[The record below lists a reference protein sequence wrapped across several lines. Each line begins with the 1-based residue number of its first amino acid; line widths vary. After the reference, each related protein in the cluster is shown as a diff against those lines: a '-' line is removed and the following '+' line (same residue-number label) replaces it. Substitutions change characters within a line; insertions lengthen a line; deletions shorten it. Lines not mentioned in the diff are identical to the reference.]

1 MKRPG
6 LLLLLVALVAPAGGA
21 AAQTM
26 SGAEPGPA
34 AEQVAPVIETYRQ
47 VIREQMKAQRIPGI
61 AIALVTGDDV
71 LWSEGFGCTDRSCRS
86 PVTVA
91 TPFSIQSMSKAV
103 TATAVML
110 AVQDGVLDL
119 DTPISVYL
127 PGFTVRSVFDER
139 PQGLITLRMLLSHTA
154 GFDHEAP
161 VGNNYD
167 PEPGSWEEHVASISR
182 TYLRF
187 PVGRHWAYSNLG
199 IDLAG
204 AALERKTDVPFHEYV
219 ERRVFAPLGMASS
232 TMDRAAILAMPHRA
246 VGHESIF
253 RDIPVVP
260 MMASGGCYT
269 TASDLA
275 AFVRF
280 HLNRGAAGGVTLLD
294 PALLE
299 ILYAPQFSASAPHNY
314 GLGLVARPSPR
325 GVLEVSHSGGGFGFL
340 SQMKWYPA
348 LGLGVA
354 WVSNSTGHDLQSW
367 LTDAILGDV
376 IAAAGDILSPL
387 VTAHPY
393 VERPHPTA
401 PDAIAGD
408 TLAAW
413 IRSLAMDGGPDA
425 HRRRGG
431 YAGTYGLSVWGRV
444 VELVRIAGHSPLTLD
459 GRPLYEVR
467 PGLYL
472 SESGEALDLTTGTA
486 TWRNIPPRRPGSL
499 PTRPDRADR
508 GLRGGASGRHP
519 LGHRIQHDR
528 EENAPTGARAGEG
541 GRGRADPALHT
552 RPWCAAG
559 PDRRWHA
566 GPVPVP
572 DVRSGS
578 PAARR
583 SATDP
588 AGRPGYPLPG
598 GGARGSIDGG
608 GRCRVAATA
617 WTPLVQDLGD
627 DHTRGPGWVLRPI
640 THMRPD
646 PLGHGE
652 DPPRRGRGGR
662 TSSVR
667 WAPTS
672 TMRPALGRGRRRGPC
687 RRRRRGALGGAVV
700 VADTP
705 EPWARMPQRMYARK
719 SSSA

>member
-21 AAQTM
+21 APQIM
-26 SGAEPGPA
+26 SGSGPGPA
-34 AEQVAPVIETYRQ
+34 AEQVAPVIEKYRQ

-71 LWSEGFGCTDRSCRS
+71 LWSEGFGCTDRSCRN

-219 ERRVFAPLGMASS
+219 ERWVFAPLGMASS

-299 ILYAPQFSASAPHNY
+299 ILYAPQFPASAPHNY

-376 IAAAGDILSPL
+376 IAAAGDILSPV

-393 VERPHPTA
+393 VERPLPTA

-431 YAGTYGLSVWGRV
+431 YAGTYGLPVWGRV

-486 TWRNIPPRRPGSL
+486 TWRNIPLVDLDRSRRAQIAL
-499 PTRPDRADR
+499 MAVCAVV
-508 GLRGGASGRHP
+508 LLGAIPWAIASSMTGR
-519 LGHRIQHDR
+519 R
-528 EENAPTGARAGEG
+528 
-541 GRGRADPALHT
+541 
-552 RPWCAAG
+552 
-559 PDRRWHA
+559 
-566 GPVPVP
+566 
-572 DVRSGS
+572 
-578 PAARR
+578 
-583 SATDP
+583 
-588 AGRPGYPLPG
+588 
-598 GGARGSIDGG
+598 
-608 GRCRVAATA
+608 
-617 WTPLVQDLGD
+617 
-627 DHTRGPGWVLRPI
+627 
-640 THMRPD
+640 M
-646 PLGHGE
+646 
-652 DPPRRGRGGR
+652 
-662 TSSVR
+662 
-667 WAPTS
+667 
-672 TMRPALGRGRRRGPC
+672 RRRGPVPGRVAVAEPILRSTLVLGALLALTAVGMLAQFPFLMFGRVPLPHGGLPPIQQAGLAIPYLVAGLVVPSTAGVVVVW
-687 RRRRRGALGGAVV
+687 RRRLGPRWSRIWATITLVALAVFSV
-700 VADTP
+700 LLLT
-705 EPWARMPQRMYARK
+705 
-719 SSSA
+719 